1 MCTERFTQRPNM
13 NIQSQDWNTLLQFSV
28 LEKVDNQL
36 EGLESPRLLPVR
48 VLALKPPQRDWLDK
62 VVWDVANILV
72 LSSPPN
78 SEKV

>member
-13 NIQSQDWNTLLQFSV
+13 DIQSQDWNTLLQFSV

>member
-13 NIQSQDWNTLLQFSV
+13 NIQSQDWNTLLQFSF